1 MGRAGVEEDELSVRR
16 LFSAELAAAPGSV
29 LVLDAEAL
37 AHARV
42 LRLGP
47 GDELELFD
55 GRGRRQ
61 RVRVGAL
68 DRRGGECVAL
78 EPPEQVAAGPRV
90 VLVQSQPKGAKL
102 DDIVR
107 MTTEIG
113 VGAIHVALSERCVA
127 RSEGARADPKA
138 ERWRRIAREA
148 ARQSERCYVPE
159 IVPPAPLAEVLARAP
174 EGAFKAAL
182 VERSGVS
189 LPRDIRASELWLAVG
204 PEGGFSAAD
213 RAHLTR
219 SGFLSVG
226 LGSAILRTE
235 TAAVVGV
242 ALGLERFGTPR

>member
-1 MGRAGVEEDELSVRR
+1 MGRVDVEEDELNVRR
-16 LFSAELAAAPGSV
+16 LFSAHLEAGVGGAIQ
-29 LVLDAEAL
+29 LDADAV

-42 LRLGP
+42 LRLVA

-55 GRGRRQ
+55 GRGGRQ
-61 RVRVGAL
+61 RVRLTRL
-68 DRRGGECVAL
+68 DKRDGQCVPL
-78 EPPEQVAAGPRV
+78 GVPERFAAGPRV
-90 VLVQSQPKGAKL
+90 ILVQCQPKGTKL

-113 VGAIHVALSERCVA
+113 VSAIHVAISERCVA

-148 ARQSERCYVPE
+148 ARQSERFYVPE
-159 IVPPAPLAEVLARAP
+159 IMSPAPLSEVLGRAP
-174 EGAFKAAL
+174 DDSFRAAL
-182 VERSGVS
+182 MERSGTP
-189 LPRDIRASELWLAVG
+189 LPRDIAAPELWLAVG
-204 PEGGFSAAD
+204 PEGGFSSGD
-213 RAHLTR
+213 RDLLTR
-219 SGFLSVG
+219 AGFLSAG